1 MKDSHHALLPKN
13 MLGMQVQLI
22 RSQWLMDSIEMSQP
36 LLIQSLS
43 VLKITHAPLQCMTKL
58 RVLLDG
64 GLLLV
69 YGPAFHSTLM
79 SQMALLCSVI
89 MMPLLLLR
97 TTKWEKITTSLVP
110 WVPTTQQVKIS
121 AKRYPLIKSSISRL
135 EHYQLARLAIT
146 LLKEKVLA
154 VLLLLASSL

>member
-1 MKDSHHALLPKN
+1 
-13 MLGMQVQLI
+13 
-22 RSQWLMDSIEMSQP
+22 
-36 LLIQSLS
+36 
-43 VLKITHAPLQCMTKL
+43 
-58 RVLLDG
+58 
-64 GLLLV
+64 
-69 YGPAFHSTLM
+69 
-79 SQMALLCSVI
+79 

-110 WVPTTQQVKIS
+110 WVHTTQQVKIS

-135 EHYQLARLAIT
+135 ERYQLARLAIT